1 MALRFKLQ
9 ASPTVL
15 GLCALLALPAAAYLH
30 PLSEEAVR
38 EAYFL
43 GRSTSTE
50 KLPLFLEQYTRRFP
64 APAKGPHVAAIEFR
78 TPYVLAVLRSRSNSD
93 YNAQRAEIDY
103 RKQPD
108 LLVVRVLI
116 YWTRS
121 FPRSAAAAS
130 KDNGK
135 SQGCSEDGLPGFRI
149 CVAQDRS
156 LDRGVYPDSIGAVTR
171 EVEPRKVSRKGIF
184 MCRGCPG
191 ATEVILEFDAAQF
204 SSGTVH
210 VEVAPPEG
218 PSVKADFDLSRLQ

>member
-78 TPYVLAVLRSRSNSD
+78 TPYVLAILRSRSNSD

-130 KDNGK
+130 KGNGK
-135 SQGCSEDGLPGFRI
+135 SQGCSDDGLPGFRT

-156 LDRGVYPDSIGAVTR
+156 VDRIAVTR
-171 EVEPRKVSRKGIF
+171 EVEPRKVSRKGIL

-204 SSGTVH
+204 SSGAVQ
-210 VEVAPPEG
+210 VEVTPPEG

>member
-1 MALRFKLQ
+1 MAFRVKLR
-9 ASPTVL
+9 ASPTLL

-121 FPRSAAAAS
+121 FPHSTAAPS
-130 KDNGK
+130 KGNGK
-135 SQGCSEDGLPGFRI
+135 SPGCSEDGLPGFRI

-156 LDRGVYPDSIGAVTR
+156 VDRIAVTR